1 MYCRDSSILL
11 SEQYRYL
18 ILVSK
23 GAILNIFL
31 SVDEFSVLVLKKMYV
46 PGSGSESLA
55 VYRKL
60 VCRGTYKEEKRYSG
74 RNIDLLCKYQKFNFA
89 LLSTG
94 TAQNRIQ

>member
-11 SEQYRYL
+11 SEQYRY
-18 ILVSK
+18 ST
-23 GAILNIFL
+23 ILNIFL

-74 RNIDLLCKYQKFNFA
+74 KNVLLCNYQKFNFA